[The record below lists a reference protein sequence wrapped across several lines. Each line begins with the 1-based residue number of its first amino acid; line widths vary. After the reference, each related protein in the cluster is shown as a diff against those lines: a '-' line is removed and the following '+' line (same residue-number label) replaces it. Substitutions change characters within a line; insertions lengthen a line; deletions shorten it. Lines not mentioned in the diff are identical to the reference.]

1 MSDSSNLPAPA
12 AGSALAAPSET
23 PYLDANGFDPAQ
35 YDWVPVKRKRRVDG
49 WSNEK
54 QRAFIEALADCGSVA
69 SAAREVN
76 MSVHSCYRLRRS
88 PGAEAF
94 AVAWEAAIQQ
104 AAHALVDAAFER
116 AFNGSEEPVFDREGR
131 RVGRRMRQNDRL
143 LMFLLRAH
151 LPEQYAHAH
160 RDARPVDARLPARPA
175 PVAAALTALDPVTPA
190 DPQRLMPPAE
200 LDVAIQVADIMDGQL
215 PSWRRDRSMD
225 PDPEPV
231 AAAPDE
237 AFERA
242 LEEAKRVANPVAA
255 AVEDALAAEREEEEA
270 AAREDWDETPRR
282 RRRKTRSRPNL
293 S

>member
-1 MSDSSNLPAPA
+1 MSDSSNLPATA
-12 AGSALAAPSET
+12 AGSALAATSET
-23 PYLDANGFDPAQ
+23 PYLDANGFDPAE

-54 QRAFIEALADCGSVA
+54 QRAVIEALADGGSVA
-69 SAAREVN
+69 GAARAVN
-76 MSVHSCYRLRRS
+76 MSVQSCYRLRRS

-151 LPEQYAHAH
+151 LPETYAYAN

-190 DPQRLMPPAE
+190 DPQRLMPPAD
-200 LDVAIQVADIMDGQL
+200 LDMAIEVADLMDGRL
-215 PSWRRDRSMD
+215 PAWRRDRSMD
-225 PDPEPV
+225 PDPV
-231 AAAPDE
+231 AAAVPSDE

-242 LEEAKRVANPVAA
+242 LEEAKHAANPEAA
-255 AVEDALAAEREEEEA
+255 AFADALAAEREAEDEC
-270 AAREDWDETPRR
+270 EDWDDAPRR
-282 RRRKTRSRPNL
+282 GRRKTRSRPNL
-293 S
+293 P